1 MWNIREEER
10 KVENKQRKA
19 EWKVEVEAWN
29 KAKAG
34 AKKEAF
40 SLPKPMVRGH
50 LLPPEPKPRVEVE
63 EDDESSEDD
72 ADRGSNDSET
82 RVLIR

>member
-1 MWNIREEER
+1 MVPRRRIP
-10 KVENKQRKA
+10 

-34 AKKEAF
+34 AKEKKEAF

-50 LLPPEPKPRVEVE
+50 FLPPKLKLRVEVE
-63 EDDESSEDD
+63 EEDESSEDD